1 MASMGRAMQAGI
13 DYLIGARELI
23 GKGVGPGMIWSYLRW
38 VALVASPEVRR
49 VVASPEVRRVVAS
62 PEVAN
67 GRSIRVLEKA
77 GFARVRQVTGADP
90 GRPEMLCALDR
101 RRVFG

>member
-1 MASMGRAMQAGI
+1 MSNVTDGQHGPGNAAGI
-13 DYLIGARELI
+13 DYLIGARELT

-38 VALVASPEVRR
+38 VVL
-49 VVASPEVRRVVAS
+49 VASPEVRRVVAS

-90 GRPEMLCALDR
+90 EMLCALDR

>member
-1 MASMGRAMQAGI
+1 MASMGRAMRAGI

-38 VALVASPEVRR
+38 VAL
-49 VVASPEVRRVVAS
+49 VASPEVRRVVAS

>member
-1 MASMGRAMQAGI
+1 
-13 DYLIGARELI
+13 
-23 GKGVGPGMIWSYLRW
+23 
-38 VALVASPEVRR
+38 VAL
-49 VVASPEVRRVVAS
+49 VASPEVRRVVAS

-77 GFARVRQVTGADP
+77 GFARVRQVTGAGP